1 VSHYIQKTRD
11 RALVYRQFAQPR
23 TALMRRGGKQQ
34 VLGEIAEPVKSVNF
48 WTASVK
54 RAEEKLQQQE
64 ACLEATAQE
73 NLRAAQR
80 ERVLLELLLIQ
91 DRLQLTWE
99 KQQGWLQQGV
109 MEGSST
115 ISQYVPEIQKWN
127 SETHSDAE
135 SDDISSSSIR
145 SGSPSDRSNND
156 DPFVD
161 GDFVLQVLESA
172 TPVHLRMA
180 MSSSARDCK

>member
-1 VSHYIQKTRD
+1 VIERSFISH
-11 RALVYRQFAQPR
+11 FAQAR

-34 VLGEIAEPVKSVNF
+34 VLGEITDPVKSVNF

-54 RAEEKLQQQE
+54 RAEEKLQEQV
-64 ACLEATAQE
+64 ACLEAVAQE
-73 NLRAAQR
+73 NHCAAQR
-80 ERVLLELLLIQ
+80 ERVLLELLLTQ

-99 KQQGWLQQGV
+99 KQQRWLQPGV

-115 ISQYVPEIQKWN
+115 ISESVPEIQKW
-127 SETHSDAE
+127 SSKTHSDAE

-145 SGSPSDRSNND
+145 SGSPSDSSNND
-156 DPFVD
+156 NPFVD

-180 MSSSARDCK
+180 MSSSAGDCK